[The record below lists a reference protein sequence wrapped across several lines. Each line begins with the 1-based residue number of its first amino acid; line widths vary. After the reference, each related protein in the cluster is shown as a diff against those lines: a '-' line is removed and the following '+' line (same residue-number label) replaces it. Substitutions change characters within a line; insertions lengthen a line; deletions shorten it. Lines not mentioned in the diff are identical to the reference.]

1 MKIGKKLRI
10 NWIWISPASLIIKYK
25 LNIDLDKN
33 KPIIFGT
40 KFKIQRAEPSNIV
53 YGNVKIKQHFKFTD
67 LGCILD
73 ESFSEESMGLH
84 VLNKIKS
91 RLKDKIDS

>member
-1 MKIGKKLRI
+1 MNL
-10 NWIWISPASLIIKYK
+10 NFSSLFDWFIKNK

-33 KPIIFGT
+33 ETIIFGT
-40 KFKIQRAEPSNIV
+40 KFKIERAEPSNIV
-53 YGNVKIKQHFKFTD
+53 HGNVKIKQHFKFTD

-73 ESFSEESMGLH
+73 EAFSGESMGWH

>member
-1 MKIGKKLRI
+1 MNL
-10 NWIWISPASLIIKYK
+10 NFSSLFDWFIKNK

-33 KPIIFGT
+33 KTIIFET

-53 YGNVKIKQHFKFTD
+53 HGNVKIKQHFKFTD

-73 ESFSEESMGLH
+73 EAFSGESMGWH
-84 VLNKIKS
+84 VLNKIKF